1 MSNQMKSDK
10 TQAKKKINPRV
21 TPQTDMLL
29 DLVKEMLREDE
40 ATIDLDGTEDV
51 GAFQEYSVDDDEM
64 SVLVSE
70 DDIAA
75 SKNLQKSLNVR
86 V

>member
-1 MSNQMKSDK
+1 MSKVIKSDK
-10 TQAKKKINPRV
+10 TQAKNKINPRV

-51 GAFQEYSVDDDEM
+51 GAFQEYSVDEDEM
-64 SVLVSE
+64 SMLVSE
-70 DDIAA
+70 DDIVA
-75 SKNLQKSLNVR
+75 SKILQKSSNMR
-86 V
+86 A